1 MKRKLLFASLLA
13 VIAMFVGTIISIAG
27 GCLILR
33 DIVIS
38 QLGISYHLVRDSV
51 LWFGGYILS
60 ACGVVLLALCLIH
73 TNEETIIHSTNSER
87 TDLQ

>member
-38 QLGISYHLVRDSV
+38 QLGLPYHLARDSI
-51 LWFGGYILS
+51 LWFGGCILS
-60 ACGVVLLALCLIH
+60 ACGVILLVICLTH
-73 TNEETIIHSTNSER
+73 TDTEIKIFKN
-87 TDLQ
+87 